1 MIETEVLNEVNL
13 VDFWKNVE
21 NEQLRMSNKKGFSG
35 LDIDLSKMYGDIVVR
50 NPIQGEIVSAKY
62 EGIFADQHSF
72 SVVGYKDFI
81 HVDNKPNENK
91 YLKNLKIGDI
101 VDVIISKV
109 DNKSYWISGSIAEI
123 YENQAHAD
131 LKSLDDD
138 LVIMA
143 FVKSINPAGYDV
155 EIVHNGI
162 TFAGF
167 MPNTLAGINK
177 LYNPDSIVGTTIE
190 CMIESFSN
198 DEGTY
203 IISRRKYLKT
213 LIPKA
218 IDELRTNTVYTGN
231 VTGTTPFGVFV
242 EFNNCLTGMIHKANI
257 LEDWQDR
264 ITEIKP
270 GMSIEFYVKE
280 IVKEKIILTQIIRD
294 TLWDT
299 IKGGQIIEGKVKDSK
314 QFGIL
319 VSLDEET
326 VGLIHTSEV
335 EKSGKS
341 LSNGSKVKVKVLAV
355 DRSTHKI
362 YLTIV

>member
-1 MIETEVLNEVNL
+1 MIETEVLNEVDL
-13 VDFWKNVE
+13 VDFWNNIE

-35 LDIDLSKMYGDIVVR
+35 LDLSLAKIYGDMIVR
-50 NPIQGEIVSAKY
+50 IPKQGEIVSSKY
-62 EGIFADQHSF
+62 EGIFSDQHSF
-72 SVVGYKDFI
+72 SVPGYKDFI

-131 LKSLDDD
+131 LKSLDGD

-143 FVKSINPAGYDV
+143 LIKSINPAGYDV

-177 LYNPDSIVGTTIE
+177 LYNPESIVGKSIE

-242 EFNNCLTGMIHKANI
+242 EFNDCLTGMIHKANI

-264 ITEIKP
+264 ISEIKP
-270 GMSIEFYVKE
+270 GMAIEFYVKE
-280 IVKEKIILTQIIRD
+280 IVKEKIILTQIIRE

-314 QFGIL
+314 QFGVL

>member
-1 MIETEVLNEVNL
+1 MIETEVMSD
-13 VDFWKNVE
+13 VDFWVNLE
-21 NEQLRMSNKKGFSG
+21 NEQLRMRNTKGVSG
-35 LDIDLSKMYGDIVVR
+35 LDTNLKKLYGDFIVK
-50 NPIQGEIVSAKY
+50 NPVQGEIVPSKY
-62 EGIFADQHSF
+62 EGVFSDQHCF

-91 YLKNLKIGDI
+91 YLKNLQIGDV
-101 VDVIISKV
+101 VDVIISKI

-138 LVIMA
+138 LVVMA
-143 FVKSINPAGYDV
+143 AIKSINPAGYDV

-177 LYNPDSIVGTTIE
+177 LYNPDSIVGQTLE

-203 IISRRKYLKT
+203 IISRRKYLRT
-213 LIPKA
+213 LIPSA

-242 EFNNCLTGMIHKANI
+242 EFNQCLTGMIHKANI
-257 LEDWQDR
+257 LEEWQDKM
-264 ITEIKP
+264 TEIKP

-280 IVKEKIILTQIIRD
+280 IVKDKIILTQIIRE

-319 VSLDEET
+319 VSLDQET

-335 EKSGKS
+335 EKSGKN

-355 DRSTHKI
+355 DRSAHKI